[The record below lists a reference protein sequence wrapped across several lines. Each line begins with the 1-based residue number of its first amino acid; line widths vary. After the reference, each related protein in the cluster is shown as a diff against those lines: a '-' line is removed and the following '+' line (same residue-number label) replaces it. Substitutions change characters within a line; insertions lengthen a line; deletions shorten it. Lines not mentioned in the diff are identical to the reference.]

1 MTDTAVPADVVPTIR
16 PLDRETARA
25 AQAALD
31 RKTKPRRSLGRL
43 EALAVQLAAIAGTVT
58 PEPVRAAI
66 VVAAADHG
74 YADEGVSAYPQEVTR
89 QMLANFAAGGAAV
102 SVLARAVGAE
112 VVVVDAGV
120 VVPVEEDGIRAV
132 RIGSGTANATRG
144 PAMTREQALRAID
157 AGAALADELADRGV
171 NAIVLGDMGIGN
183 STAAAAVHA
192 ELLGVDAA
200 DVCGAGTGLDAEGV
214 RRKIAVVERARA
226 ANPAPSDAV
235 DVLAALGG
243 FEIAFLVGLAL
254 GAAANGIAVVLDG
267 FIVCAAALVAA
278 RLAPTAAAYMIAA
291 HVSTEPGHALGLRA
305 LGLSPLLDLELRL
318 GEGSGGALALPL
330 LDAARAILVEMAT
343 FESAGVTDAGR

>member
-1 MTDTAVPADVVPTIR
+1 VTVVAPTIR
-16 PLDRETARA
+16 PLDQETARA
-25 AQAALD
+25 AQTALD
-31 RKTKPRRSLGRL
+31 LKTKPRRSLGRL

-58 PEPVRAAI
+58 PEPVRGAI

-74 YADEGVSAYPQEVTR
+74 YAEERVSAYPQEVTR

-120 VVPVEEDGIRAV
+120 VTPVEDDRIRTV

-144 PAMTREQALRAID
+144 PAMAREQALRAID
-157 AGAALADELADRGV
+157 AGAALAHELAGRGV

-200 DVCGAGTGLDAEGV
+200 EVCGPGTGLDAAGV
-214 RRKIAVVERARA
+214 RRKVDVVERARA
-226 ANPAPSDAV
+226 ANPSPGDAV

-243 FEIAFLVGLAL
+243 FEIAFLVGVAL
-254 GAAANGIAVVLDG
+254 GAAANSIAVVLDG

-278 RLAPTAAAYMIAA
+278 RLAPMATEYMIAA

-330 LDAARAILVEMAT
+330 LQAARSILVEMAT
-343 FESAGVTDAGR
+343 FDDAGVTDAGR